1 MRLISPIIE
10 AGKISLKKLQVYYL
24 SSSTFLVIIILLA
37 LNNVPNL
44 YLLFSRLGS
53 YTMILDGKPVLF
65 GDLVHLTSATTCEYP
80 PLVGTVVCDPWERAF
95 NQNPQVIKVLKFFS
109 IHNSDFFG
117 FFLLLFCLIAM
128 LLVLRLIAQERV
140 FAWIL
145 MLSPPVVLA
154 IDRGNEILTLG
165 LICCAIYMLG
175 RGMYPLLAIAPI
187 MLAGIFKFWPF
198 LIVIFLAFFCQEFSK
213 KQRFILA
220 FCSLFY
226 LAWNANTLYLISKFT
241 QVGDSSGGSFGF
253 ALLNFGSIYS
263 YVILGAA
270 IVAAYLIQKKSIF
283 ESVVSGRD
291 DVFQGFTLSLMAC
304 YIVLFFS
311 GSHFTYRLIIL
322 IPLVVLLSRSDSSNV
337 LISFIFVTLFM
348 SRFSIVLFS
357 TLTLALVF
365 GAVIMNYLRVEW
377 VKST

>member
-37 LNNVPNL
+37 LNNVPSL

-53 YTMILDGKPVLF
+53 YTMLLDGKPVLF
-65 GDLVHLTSATTCEYP
+65 GDLVHLTSATTCENP

-109 IHNSDFFG
+109 IHNSDLFG

-213 KQRFILA
+213 KQRLILA

-226 LAWNANTLYLISKFT
+226 LAWNTNTLYLISKFT

-253 ALLNFGSIYS
+253 ALFNFGSIYS

-270 IVAAYLIQKKSIF
+270 IVATYLIQKKSIF

-291 DVFQGFTLSLMAC
+291 NVFQGFTLSLMAC
-304 YIVLFFS
+304 YIVLFFFWKS
-311 GSHFTYRLIIL
+311 LY
-322 IPLVVLLSRSDSSNV
+322 IPTNNFNPAGCAS
-337 LISFIFVTLFM
+337 
-348 SRFSIVLFS
+348 
-357 TLTLALVF
+357 LT
-365 GAVIMNYLRVEW
+365 
-377 VKST
+377 K